1 LLSEKMSRFV
11 RLLKFGG
18 IIAGVVVVGILLGW
32 LGSGGLRSGSRAPA
46 AVSPLATSAKPGAA
60 GASAAANSSA
70 LPARGPAEIPLS
82 VSEATAGANLITDW
96 EDKIDEI
103 LTSEIPEADKAKKML
118 EMFPRLPE
126 DGQVEVAQHL
136 SNLVSDQ
143 DYPSLER
150 LLTNSALPESVLEVL
165 LGDVLNRP
173 NSLKLPALLE
183 VARDSQNPKAGEA
196 KDILQLFLE
205 EDYGTDWNTWQA
217 KVDQWLKENPD

>member
-1 LLSEKMSRFV
+1 MSRFV

-46 AVSPLATSAKPGAA
+46 AVSPLATSAKPGVAA
-60 GASAAANSSA
+60 PSAASNSSA
-70 LPARGPAEIPLS
+70 LPAGRPAEIPLS
-82 VSEATAGANLITDW
+82 VTETTTTANLITDW
-96 EDKIDEI
+96 EDKIDQI

-165 LGDVLNRP
+165 LGDALNRP
-173 NSLKLPALLE
+173 NGLKLPALLE
-183 VARDSQNPKAGEA
+183 VARDAQNPKAGEA